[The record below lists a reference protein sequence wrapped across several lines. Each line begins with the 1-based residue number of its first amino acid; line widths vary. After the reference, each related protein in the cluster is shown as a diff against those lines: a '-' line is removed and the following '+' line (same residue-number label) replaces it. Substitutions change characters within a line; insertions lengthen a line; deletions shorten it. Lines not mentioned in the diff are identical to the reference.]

1 MNKTKTRTGLSALF
15 AVLLAIMIAVPAIL
29 QSGANAAVN
38 KKQPTKATLTS
49 AKATSYNKVS
59 LKWKKSKN
67 ITSYAVYYKASNSKK
82 WVKIAN
88 VSSKKTGY
96 THKSSKKYPLKQGKT
111 YQYRIRGYN
120 KKAKGSKKYGKY
132 SSTKKVKIPK
142 KAIAKP
148 TEAPNPTVK
157 PTEAPKPTAVPKP
170 TVTPKPTA
178 VPKPTAAPKPT
189 VTPIPKPTAIP
200 KPTQIPQPTKPVQPA
215 KPTATPKPTAIPK
228 PTEAPKPT
236 AVPQPTK
243 APQPTATPR
252 PTATP
257 APTATPK
264 PVKVSGITLNQ
275 TSLTM
280 TSKGQTASLTATV
293 NPGNAENK
301 SITWSSSNSSVV
313 TVSANGT
320 VTAVA
325 NGTADITATA
335 ADGSGVSAKC
345 GVMVKLPD
353 NTSETITLAG
363 EKSKKIGPTAS
374 KCPNIQDFS
383 KVTFEL
389 QGEGFAFSNL
399 GFDYENN
406 YASVTIKA
414 LRRGSGVIIAKY
426 NGIVVKK
433 YTITVTSD
441 WQEYLG
447 YDSWL
452 KSVENQIWTN
462 NMALKDKLDAAQNYI
477 KTHFKYK
484 NGAPQYVYAYSEGIA
499 DCFTAS
505 HFFGDFAK
513 DAGAQVKYV
522 STYTGKMHDYIGH
535 AVSDGGHVFNRALL
549 DGQWVN
555 YDAQPPLS

>member
-15 AVLLAIMIAVPAIL
+15 AVLLAIMIAVPAIF

-120 KKAKGSKKYGKY
+120 KNAKGSKKWGKY

-148 TEAPNPTVK
+148 TEAPNPTAK
-157 PTEAPKPTAVPKP
+157 PTEAPKPTAAPKP
-170 TVTPKPTA
+170 TS

-215 KPTATPKPTAIPK
+215 KPTATPI
-228 PTEAPKPT
+228 PKPT
-236 AVPQPTK
+236 AVPQPT
-243 APQPTATPR
+243 ATPK
-252 PTATP
+252 PTVTP

-264 PVKVSGITLNQ
+264 PVKVSSITLNQ

-293 NPGNAENK
+293 SPGNAENK
-301 SITWSSSNSSVV
+301 NITWSSSNSSVA
-313 TVSANGT
+313 TVNANGT

-345 GVMVKLPD
+345 SVTVRVPNNIKTMTLTGGKSTSCYLAPEDVSS
-353 NTSETITLAG
+353 NTDLT
-363 EKSKKIGPTAS
+363 
-374 KCPNIQDFS
+374 
-383 KVTFEL
+383 KVTMEITGDKSL
-389 QGEGFAFSNL
+389 IVIAGQGY
-399 GFDYENN
+399 D
-406 YASVTIKA
+406 K
-414 LRRGSGVIIAKY
+414 GSWCAYIDFTAARAGNIIITAKY
-426 NGIVVKK
+426 NGKILKQWNI
-433 YTITVTSD
+433 TITSD

-447 YDSWL
+447 YYSWR

-462 NMALKDKLDAAQNYI
+462 DMELKNKLDAAQNYI

-484 NGAPQYVYAYSEGIA
+484 NGAPQYVYAYAEGIA

-513 DAGAQVKYV
+513 DAGVQVKYV
-522 STYTGKMHDYIGH
+522 SSHTGNMYDYIAH
-535 AVSDGGHVFNRALL
+535 AVSDGGHVFNRVLL

>member
-1 MNKTKTRTGLSALF
+1 MNKTKTHTGLSALF
-15 AVLLAIMIAVPAIL
+15 AVLLAIMIVVPAIL

-49 AKATSYNKVS
+49 VKATSYNKVS

-120 KKAKGSKKYGKY
+120 KKAKGSKKWGKY
-132 SSTKKVKIPK
+132 SSIKKVNIPK
-142 KAIAKP
+142 KPAAKP
-148 TEAPNPTVK
+148 TETPKPTAK
-157 PTEAPKPTAVPKP
+157 PTEAPKPTVAPKP
-170 TVTPKPTA
+170 TTA
-178 VPKPTAAPKPT
+178 PKPTAAPKPT

-200 KPTQIPQPTKPVQPA
+200 KPTTI
-215 KPTATPKPTAIPK
+215 PKPTAIPK

-236 AVPQPTK
+236 AAPQPTK
-243 APQPTATPR
+243 APRPTATPKPTATPR

-264 PVKVSGITLNQ
+264 PVKVSSITLNQ

-293 NPGNAENK
+293 NPGNAANK
-301 SITWSSSNSSVV
+301 SITWSSSNSSVA

-363 EKSKKIGPTAS
+363 GKSKKIGPTAS

-484 NGAPQYVYAYSEGIA
+484 NGAPEYIYAYSEGIA
-499 DCFTAS
+499 DCITAS
-505 HFFGDFAK
+505 DFFGDFAK

-522 STYTGKMHDYIGH
+522 STHTGKMSDYISD
-535 AVSDGGHVFNRALL
+535 AVSDGGHVFNRVLL

>member
-29 QSGANAAVN
+29 QSGADAAVN
-38 KKQPTKATLTS
+38 KKRPTKVTLTS

-67 ITSYAVYYKASNSKK
+67 ITSYAVYYKASDSKK
-82 WVKIAN
+82 WVKVAN

-120 KKAKGSKKYGKY
+120 KKAKGSKKWGKY
-132 SSTKKVKIPK
+132 SSIKKVNIPK
-142 KAIAKP
+142 KPAAKP
-148 TEAPNPTVK
+148 TETPKPTAK
-157 PTEAPKPTAVPKP
+157 PTEAPKPTVAPKP
-170 TVTPKPTA
+170 TTA
-178 VPKPTAAPKPT
+178 PKPTAAPKPT

-200 KPTQIPQPTKPVQPA
+200 KPTTI
-215 KPTATPKPTAIPK
+215 PKPTAIPK

-236 AVPQPTK
+236 AAPQPTK
-243 APQPTATPR
+243 APRPTATPKPTATPR

-264 PVKVSGITLNQ
+264 PVKVSSITLNQ

-293 NPGNAENK
+293 NPGNAAHK
-301 SITWSSSNSSVV
+301 SITWSSSNSSVA

-345 GVMVKLPD
+345 SVTVKVP
-353 NTSETITLAG
+353 NNVTTISLEG
-363 EKSKKIGPTAS
+363 GKSKILSIWAEDYS
-374 KCPNIQDFS
+374 DSINVNN
-383 KVTFEL
+383 VTFKYIGLNDNFEVIPT
-389 QGEGFAFSNL
+389 GSGNEWIGINIKAHRKGTVDVFAIHN
-399 GFDYENN
+399 GN
-406 YASVTIKA
+406 TIKQWT
-414 LRRGSGVIIAKY
+414 V
-426 NGIVVKK
+426 N
-433 YTITVTSD
+433 VTSD
-441 WQEYLG
+441 WKEYLG
-447 YDSWL
+447 YVSW
-452 KSVENQIWTN
+452 KKAVENQIWTN
-462 NMALKDKLDAAQNYI
+462 NMTLKDKLDAAQNYI

-484 NGAPQYVYAYSEGIA
+484 NGAPEYIYAYSEGIA

-505 HFFGDFAK
+505 DFFGDFAK

-522 STYTGKMHDYIGH
+522 SSHTGNMYDYIAH
-535 AVSDGGHVFNRALL
+535 AVSDGGHVFNRVLL

>member
-120 KKAKGSKKYGKY
+120 KKAKGSKKWGKY
-132 SSTKKVKIPK
+132 SSIKKVNIPK
-142 KAIAKP
+142 KPAAKP
-148 TEAPNPTVK
+148 TETPKPTAK
-157 PTEAPKPTAVPKP
+157 PTEAPKPTVAPKP
-170 TVTPKPTA
+170 TTA
-178 VPKPTAAPKPT
+178 PKPTAAPKPT

-200 KPTQIPQPTKPVQPA
+200 KPTTI
-215 KPTATPKPTAIPK
+215 PKPTAIPK

-236 AVPQPTK
+236 AAPQPTK
-243 APQPTATPR
+243 APRPTATPKPTATPR

-264 PVKVSGITLNQ
+264 PVKVSSITLNQ

-293 NPGNAENK
+293 NPGNAANK
-301 SITWSSSNSSVV
+301 SITWSSSNSSVA

-345 GVMVKLPD
+345 SVTVKVP
-353 NTSETITLAG
+353 NNVTTISLEG
-363 EKSKKIGPTAS
+363 GKSKILSIWAEDYS
-374 KCPNIQDFS
+374 DSINVNN
-383 KVTFEL
+383 VTFKYIGLNDNFEVIPT
-389 QGEGFAFSNL
+389 GSGNEWIGINIKAHRKGTVDVFAIHN
-399 GFDYENN
+399 GN
-406 YASVTIKA
+406 TIKQWT
-414 LRRGSGVIIAKY
+414 V
-426 NGIVVKK
+426 N
-433 YTITVTSD
+433 VTSD
-441 WQEYLG
+441 WKEYLG
-447 YDSWL
+447 YVSW
-452 KSVENQIWTN
+452 KKAVENQIWTN
-462 NMALKDKLDAAQNYI
+462 NMTLKDKLDAAQNYI

-484 NGAPQYVYAYSEGIA
+484 NGAPEYIYAYSEGIA

-505 HFFGDFAK
+505 DFFGDFAK

-522 STYTGKMHDYIGH
+522 SSHTGNMYDYIAH
-535 AVSDGGHVFNRALL
+535 AVSDGGHVFNRVLL

>member
-1 MNKTKTRTGLSALF
+1 MNKTKTCTRLSALF
-15 AVLLAIMIAVPAIL
+15 AVLLAIMIVVPAIL

-49 AKATSYNKVS
+49 VKATSYNKVS

-67 ITSYAVYYKASNSKK
+67 ITSYAVYYKASDSKK
-82 WVKIAN
+82 WVKVAN

-120 KKAKGSKKYGKY
+120 KKAKGSKKWGKY
-132 SSTKKVKIPK
+132 SSIKKVNIPK
-142 KAIAKP
+142 KPAAKP
-148 TEAPNPTVK
+148 TETPKPTAK
-157 PTEAPKPTAVPKP
+157 PTEAPKPTVAPKP
-170 TVTPKPTA
+170 TTA
-178 VPKPTAAPKPT
+178 PKPTAAPKPT

-200 KPTQIPQPTKPVQPA
+200 KPTTI
-215 KPTATPKPTAIPK
+215 PKPTAIPK

-236 AVPQPTK
+236 AAPQPTK
-243 APQPTATPR
+243 APRPTATPKPTATPR

-264 PVKVSGITLNQ
+264 PVKVSSITLNQ

-293 NPGNAENK
+293 NPGNAANK
-301 SITWSSSNSSVV
+301 SITWSSSNSSVA

-345 GVMVKLPD
+345 SVTVKVP
-353 NTSETITLAG
+353 NNVTTISLEG
-363 EKSKKIGPTAS
+363 GKSKILSIWAEDYS
-374 KCPNIQDFS
+374 DSINVNN
-383 KVTFEL
+383 VTFKYIGLNDNFEVIPT
-389 QGEGFAFSNL
+389 GSGNEWIGINIKAHRKGTVDVFAIHN
-399 GFDYENN
+399 GN
-406 YASVTIKA
+406 TIKQWT
-414 LRRGSGVIIAKY
+414 V
-426 NGIVVKK
+426 N
-433 YTITVTSD
+433 VTSD
-441 WQEYLG
+441 WKEYLG
-447 YDSWL
+447 YVSW
-452 KSVENQIWTN
+452 KKAVENQIWTN
-462 NMALKDKLDAAQNYI
+462 NMTLKDKLDAAQNYI

-484 NGAPQYVYAYSEGIA
+484 NGAPEYIYAYSEGIA

-505 HFFGDFAK
+505 DFFGDFAK

-522 STYTGKMHDYIGH
+522 SSHTGNMYDYIAH
-535 AVSDGGHVFNRALL
+535 AVSDGGHVFNRVLL